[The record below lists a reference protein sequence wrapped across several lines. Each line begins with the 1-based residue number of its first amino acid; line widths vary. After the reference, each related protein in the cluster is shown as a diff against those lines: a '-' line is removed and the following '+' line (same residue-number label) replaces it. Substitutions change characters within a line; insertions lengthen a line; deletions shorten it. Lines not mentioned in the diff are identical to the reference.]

1 MPGIARVGDTLA
13 AHGPFA
19 PSQMATG
26 SPNVFIQGVP
36 ACRVGDVTTV
46 HCAGP
51 VCHIGT
57 GVVGSPKV
65 FINGAPALRIGDTMD
80 CGSVI
85 VGGATKV
92 LSN

>member
-1 MPGIARVGDTLA
+1 MPGIARIGDPLSG
-13 AHGPFA
+13 HGPFP

-26 SPNVFIQGVP
+26 SSKVFIQGVG
-36 ACRVGDVTTV
+36 ACRLGDVTTT

-65 FINGAPALRIGDTMD
+65 MIEGIPALRVGDTMD

-85 VGGATKV
+85 VGGAPKV
-92 LSN
+92 SGN

>member
-1 MPGIARVGDTLA
+1 MPGLVRIGDICA
-13 AHGPFA
+13 GHSPFA

-26 SPNVFIQGVP
+26 SSNVFINGVP
-36 ACRVGDVTTV
+36 ACKVGDVSTV

-57 GVVGSPKV
+57 GVVGSTKI
-65 FINGAPALRIGDTMD
+65 FINGSPALRIGDTLS

-85 VGGATKV
+85 VGGSANV
-92 LSN
+92 LGK